1 MSFRRP
7 CRVLTLGSKTAG
19 MLTMGV
25 YFLSQ
30 HPEVLHRLRKEILD
44 TVGPTNRP
52 SYDDIRGMKY
62 LRAVINGTL
71 LEAVFGSR

>member
-1 MSFRRP
+1 
-7 CRVLTLGSKTAG
+7 
-19 MLTMGV
+19 MGV